1 MFSKTPKFTYDELSN
16 HPSKVLLKAVDHGD
30 ISLAKLALDHGANI
44 EINIRGSTPLLIAI
58 RNHDPLMVEA
68 LVGWGANPLVRA
80 KHSHG
85 ETPLT
90 LAVRCGD
97 ISVTELLLNAHVDT
111 EARFDGCAVN
121 SITPLGIAADFGYA
135 KVVRALI
142 NAGADI
148 DAVTKRK
155 PHIVEK
161 YAKQVKR
168 QDASKKLN
176 LFSYI
181 PTCNETPLMLV
192 ANNGH
197 VEIAKNLL
205 DAGADITVVNSDGE
219 TALQI
224 AEMRGHHNIASEIRK
239 YAISN
244 HTVSKTIGR

>member
-1 MFSKTPKFTYDELSN
+1 MVDPNSE
-16 HPSKVLLKAVDHGD
+16 LLKAADSGD
-30 ISLAKLALDHGANI
+30 VLLAKRALDHGANV
-44 EINIRGSTPLLIAI
+44 EINNRGSTPLLLAI
-58 RNHDPLMVEA
+58 QNHDPQMVKLLLER
-68 LVGWGANPLVRA
+68 GANPSVRA

-90 LAVRCGD
+90 LAARYGGVA
-97 ISVTELLLNAHVDT
+97 VVELLLRAHIDT
-111 EARFDGCAVN
+111 EARFDGYAIN
-121 SITPLGIAADFGYA
+121 SITPLGIAATFGYA
-135 KVVRALI
+135 KVVIALI

-148 DAVTKRK
+148 DAVTKSK

-161 YAKQVKR
+161 FAKQMKR

-176 LFSYI
+176 LFCHI
-181 PTCNETPLMLV
+181 PPSNETPLMLV

-197 VEIAKNLL
+197 DEIAKILL

-224 AEMRGHHNIASEIRK
+224 AEMRGHHNIANEIRK